1 MASIIID
8 IIKLCL
14 AIDEVAM
21 QIYKNQAI
29 VAQNEA
35 LKKFLREMSLDEE
48 QHVLYWRKLLELAEM
63 GEVVNIFDDPIRIK
77 KELEVLKAQADSI
90 ALDAERQVDVQPTLM
105 LACRLEFYL
114 LHPAFEA
121 LFYLMGERLLDK
133 LPVQD
138 YESHIDKL
146 INTCLTFSK
155 LTQEW
160 ELLMELIKRLWQSN
174 KALAL
179 QCANVRTLSRL
190 IPICLSCKKIRD
202 DRGYWGDVE
211 TYISK
216 HTGAEFTHG
225 MCPEC
230 LKKYHPKHYQTIYG
244 DSKSSYS

>member
-21 QIYKNQAI
+21 QIYKNQAT
-29 VAQNEA
+29 VAQNET
-35 LKKFLREMSLDEE
+35 LKNFLREMSLDEE
-48 QHVLYWRKLLELAEM
+48 QHVIYWGKLLNLAEM
-63 GEVVNIFDDPIRIK
+63 GEFTNIFDDPIRIK

-90 ALDAERQVDVQPTLM
+90 ALEAAGQVDVQPTLM

-121 LFYLMGERLLDK
+121 LFYLMEERLLDK

-138 YESHIDKL
+138 YETHIDKL
-146 INTCLTFSK
+146 IKICLTFSK
-155 LTQEW
+155 LTPEL

-202 DRGYWGDVE
+202 DKGYWGDVE

-230 LKKYHPKHYQTIYG
+230 LKRYHPKHYQTIYG
-244 DSKSSYS
+244 DTKSSYS

>member
-21 QIYKNQAI
+21 QIYKNQATAVKNKI
-29 VAQNEA
+29 
-35 LKKFLREMSLDEE
+35 LIKFLWEMSLDEE
-48 QHVLYWRKLLELAEM
+48 QHVIYWRKLLELAEM
-63 GEVVNIFDDPIRIK
+63 GEVTNIFDNPISIK
-77 KELEVLKAQADSI
+77 KELEILRAQADSI
-90 ALDAERQVDVQPTLM
+90 AFDAARQVDVQATLM

-138 YESHIDKL
+138 YEGHIDKL
-146 INTCLTFSK
+146 IKTCLTFSK
-155 LTQEW
+155 LTPEL

-202 DRGYWGDVE
+202 DKGYWGDVE

-216 HTGAEFTHG
+216 HIGAEFTHG

-230 LKKYHPKHYQTIYG
+230 IKKYHPKHYQTMYG
-244 DSKSSYS
+244 DSKFSYS